1 MFVFNDKNI
10 LALVGVDVL
19 GDPFVTQTNYSISPN
34 LKKSKSKRKK
44 MLGLGTIVNVA
55 AIIVGGL
62 VGLLFKGGLKER
74 FREVLTQACGLAVIF
89 IGAAGAFEMI
99 FSVEGTSLSSSHTML
114 IVISL
119 VLGGL
124 VGELINI
131 EKGLD
136 GMGERLKKLV
146 KAGGDG
152 KFVDG
157 FVTASLVFCVGA
169 MAICG
174 PIDEALTGDSSTLF
188 VKSILDMIMVMVLTS
203 VYGVGAIFSALSV
216 GVYQGIFTV
225 FGAFISG
232 FMTDSLILMLSGVG
246 SILIF
251 AVGVN
256 LLFPKKIRVG
266 NLLPALLVP
275 VLWELIKMIPLPW

>member
-1 MFVFNDKNI
+1 MI
-10 LALVGVDVL
+10 
-19 GDPFVTQTNYSISPN
+19 
-34 LKKSKSKRKK
+34 
-44 MLGLGTIVNVA
+44 GLGTIVNVA

-62 VGLLFKGGLKER
+62 IGLVFKGGLKER
-74 FREVLTQACGLAVIF
+74 FREILMQACGLAVVF

-99 FSVEGTSLSSSHTML
+99 FSVEESGLSSNHTML

-124 VGELINI
+124 LGELINI

-136 GMGERLKKLV
+136 RMGERLKGLV
-146 KAGGDG
+146 KAGNDN

-157 FVTASLVFCVGA
+157 FVTASLVFCIGA

-174 PIDEALTGDSSTLF
+174 PIDEALTGDSTTLYI
-188 VKSILDMIMVMVLTS
+188 KSILDMIMVMVLAS
-203 VYGVGAIFSALSV
+203 VYGVGALFSALAV

-225 FGAFISG
+225 FGVFIAD
-232 FMTDSLILMLSGVG
+232 FMSDALISTLSGVG
-246 SILIF
+246 SVLIF

-256 LLFPKKIRVG
+256 LLWPKKIRVG

-275 VLWELIKMIPLPW
+275 VIWEALQYIPFLS

>member
-1 MFVFNDKNI
+1 M
-10 LALVGVDVL
+10 
-19 GDPFVTQTNYSISPN
+19 S
-34 LKKSKSKRKK
+34 
-44 MLGLGTIVNVA
+44 GLGTIVNVI
-55 AIIVGGL
+55 AIVAGGCL
-62 VGLLFKGGLKER
+62 GLLFKGGLKER
-74 FREVLTQACGLAVIF
+74 FRDILTQACGLAVVF

-99 FSVEGTSLSSSHTML
+99 FTVEGNRLSSGSTML

-136 GMGERLKKLV
+136 SIGEKLKKAV
-146 KAGGDG
+146 KASGDNR
-152 KFVDG
+152 FVDG

-174 PIDEALTGDSSTLF
+174 PIDEALTGDSTTLYI
-188 VKSILDMIMVMVLTS
+188 KSILDMIIVMVLAS
-203 VYGVGAIFSALSV
+203 VYGVGAIFSAAAV
-216 GVYQGIFTV
+216 GIYQGLFTV
-225 FGAFISG
+225 FGVFISD
-232 FMTDSLILMLSGVG
+232 FMTDALILNLSGVG
-246 SILIF
+246 SVLIF

-275 VLWELIKMIPLPW
+275 VAWEAIQYIPLFQ

>member
-1 MFVFNDKNI
+1 MI
-10 LALVGVDVL
+10 
-19 GDPFVTQTNYSISPN
+19 
-34 LKKSKSKRKK
+34 
-44 MLGLGTIVNVA
+44 GLGTIVNVA
-55 AIIVGGL
+55 AIVVGGL
-62 VGLLFKGGLKER
+62 IGLVVKGGLKER
-74 FREVLTQACGLAVIF
+74 FREVLVQACGLAVIF

-99 FSVEGTSLSSSHTML
+99 FSVEGSGLTSNHTML

-124 VGELINI
+124 LGELINI

-136 GMGERLKKLV
+136 SMGERLKRLV
-146 KAGGDG
+146 KAGGDN

-174 PIDEALTGDSSTLF
+174 PIDEALTGDSTTLYI
-188 VKSILDMIMVMVLTS
+188 KSILDGIMVMVLAS
-203 VYGVGAIFSALSV
+203 VYGVGAVFSALAV
-216 GVYQGIFTV
+216 GIYQGLFTV
-225 FGAFISG
+225 FGVFIAD
-232 FMTDSLILMLSGVG
+232 FMSDSLILTLSGVG
-246 SILIF
+246 SVLIF

-275 VLWELIKMIPLPW
+275 VVKNKNIKSV

>member
-1 MFVFNDKNI
+1 MI
-10 LALVGVDVL
+10 
-19 GDPFVTQTNYSISPN
+19 
-34 LKKSKSKRKK
+34 
-44 MLGLGTIVNVA
+44 GLGTIVNVV
-55 AIIVGGL
+55 AIVVGGL
-62 VGLLFKGGLKER
+62 IGLVFKGGLKER
-74 FREVLTQACGLAVIF
+74 FREVLTQACGLAVVF

-99 FSVEGTSLSSSHTML
+99 FSIEGAGLSSNHTML

-119 VLGGL
+119 VIGGL

-136 GMGERLKKLV
+136 IMGDKLKKLV
-146 KAGGDG
+146 KAGNDN

-174 PIDEALTGDSSTLF
+174 PIDEALTGDSTTLYI
-188 VKSILDMIMVMVLTS
+188 KSILDMIMVMVLAS
-203 VYGVGAIFSALSV
+203 VYGVGALFSALAV

-225 FGAFISG
+225 FGVFISD
-232 FMTDSLILMLSGVG
+232 FMSDALISTLSGVG

-256 LLFPKKIRVG
+256 LLWPKKIRVG

-275 VLWELIKMIPLPW
+275 VIWEAVQYIPLPW

>member
-1 MFVFNDKNI
+1 
-10 LALVGVDVL
+10 
-19 GDPFVTQTNYSISPN
+19 
-34 LKKSKSKRKK
+34 
-44 MLGLGTIVNVA
+44 MLGLGTIVNVV

-62 VGLLFKGGLKER
+62 LGLLFKGGLKER
-74 FREVLTQACGLAVIF
+74 FREVLMQGCGLAVIF

-99 FSVEGTSLSSSHTML
+99 FSVKGRSLSSGHTML
-114 IVISL
+114 IVLSL

-136 GMGERLKKLV
+136 SIGEKLKKIV
-146 KAGGDG
+146 KAGGDN

-188 VKSILDMIMVMVLTS
+188 VKSILDMIMVMVLAS
-203 VYGVGAIFSALSV
+203 VYGVGAIFSALAV
-216 GVYQGIFTV
+216 GVYQGVFTIFGV
-225 FGAFISG
+225 FIAD
-232 FMTDSLILMLSGVG
+232 FMTDSLILTLSGVG

-275 VLWELIKMIPLPW
+275 VIWELIQMIPLPW